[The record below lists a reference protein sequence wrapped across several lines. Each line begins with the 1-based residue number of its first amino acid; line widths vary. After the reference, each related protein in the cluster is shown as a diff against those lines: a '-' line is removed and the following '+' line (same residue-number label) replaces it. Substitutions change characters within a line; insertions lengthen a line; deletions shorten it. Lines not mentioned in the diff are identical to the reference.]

1 VHLYI
6 YYDVPLAAVAEVER
20 RARAM
25 QAELTSHCVRAR
37 LQKRSPAAAH
47 AETWMEV
54 YEDVADGFEVLLA
67 AAVERCGLAELVC
80 DRHVERFV
88 DVAL

>member
-6 YYDVPLAAVAEVER
+6 YYDVPLAAVAEVR
-20 RARAM
+20 RLARSM
-25 QAELTSHCVRAR
+25 QAELMAHCARTS

-54 YEDVADGFEVLLA
+54 YEDVADGFEALLA
-67 AAVERCGLAELVC
+67 EAVERCGLSELAC

-88 DVAL
+88 DVA